1 MSVHECAGRAH
12 AQLLSSLVLILIHI
26 DVNILLCTND
36 QTKWRGRMAR
46 KWMHRERKR
55 WKKAARSLHAEVF
68 ANWFDNTD
76 RYVHDHEVKNPV
88 VPPLHI

>member
-1 MSVHECAGRAH
+1 
-12 AQLLSSLVLILIHI
+12 LLSSLVLILIHI